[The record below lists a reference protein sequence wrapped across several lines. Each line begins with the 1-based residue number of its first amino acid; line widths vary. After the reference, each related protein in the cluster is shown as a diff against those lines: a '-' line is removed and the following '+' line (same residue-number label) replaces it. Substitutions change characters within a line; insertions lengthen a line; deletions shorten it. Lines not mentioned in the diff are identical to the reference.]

1 MLCWDKIACDFGKIN
16 PVSTIHPFLMTQ
28 SMKQTAAY
36 IRFAVFCLLTA
47 AIGVHP
53 LNAADSPTYFNSLQ
67 KRLISDGFRPE
78 KVRQIYSQAGVVF
91 EPKGVSLFFVHRE
104 SKLNYDQ
111 FTDQPSLD
119 SAHAYLQQHSEAL
132 SRAEADYGVDK
143 HIITAILLVES
154 RFGKYIG
161 KRSALN
167 TLSTMAALADPG
179 VRKAFWKYMTDKNRI
194 SRKRFEQ
201 KADRKS
207 QWAYLE
213 LKELLKYAAHE
224 GVNPAAI
231 KGSYAGAV
239 GLPQF
244 MPSNILKYGG
254 DGDQNGTIDLETHAD
269 AVASIA
275 KYLKGHGWR
284 PGLPRSKAE
293 KVIYRYNHS
302 SYYVKTILKV
312 ADLLKG

>member
-1 MLCWDKIACDFGKIN
+1 
-16 PVSTIHPFLMTQ
+16 MTA
-28 SMKQTAAY
+28 SVKPTTAY
-36 IRFAVFCLLTA
+36 IPRVIFWLLLA
-47 AIGVHP
+47 AFWAHP
-53 LNAADSPTYFNSLQ
+53 LQAADRSTYFNTLQ
-67 KRLISDGFRPE
+67 TRLIKDGFRPA
-78 KVRQIYSQAGVVF
+78 KIRQIYSQADVAF

-119 SAHAYLQQHSEAL
+119 SANAYLQQHGEAL

-143 HIITAILLVES
+143 HVITAILLVES

-167 TLSTMAALADPG
+167 TLSTMAALADPS

-207 QWAYLE
+207 KWAYLE

-224 GVNPAAI
+224 GVNPATI

-254 DGDQNGTIDLETHAD
+254 DGDQNGKIDLETHAD

-284 PGLPRSKAE
+284 PGLPRSKAK

-302 SYYVKTILKV
+302 SYYVKTILKI